1 MLDLQQLKFILL
13 FVKSRS
19 FLSHVKHY
27 VTFKRIRVT
36 LLLLFLALSGYL
48 VYLDHAVREQFE
60 GKRFALPARVY
71 ARPLELFVGKKLSP
85 EHLGAE
91 LKLLRYVRKDDLIKS
106 GQFMRNGDEVNIYV
120 RGFSFWDGAQP
131 EQKIRLTFKN
141 GYVTGLADM
150 ASQKKVDLTRLDPVP
165 IGGIYP
171 AHNEDRVLVRL
182 NQVPDHVTD
191 SLVSVEDR
199 KFYTHWGIDPR
210 GIARGVVTLLT
221 GKRVHGGSTLTQQ
234 LVKNFFLTSERT
246 LTRKFNE
253 ILMAVLLELH
263 YDKKDI
269 LETYIN
275 EVYLGQ
281 DGSRAIHGFGLASR
295 FYFDRNIEQL
305 KIHQA
310 ALLVGMLKGPG
321 YYDPRRYPERALK
334 RRNIVLSQLQQ
345 EGYITQMDLDS
356 VKYRPLDVSENP
368 GLGASSHPAFL
379 DLVHRQLRR
388 DYFEEDLRSE
398 GLQIFTTLDPIVQ
411 AAAERSLSK
420 RLNQLEDSRGL
431 PANMLEGAVV
441 VTSALNNEVH
451 AVVGGRRP
459 RFEGFNRALDA
470 ERQVGSLMKSA
481 VYLTAL
487 QQADRYTLLTPLD
500 DSKLVWKEAGTD
512 DWEPENYD
520 KKFHG
525 EVPLRMAL
533 AKSYNVSTARLGLE
547 LGVDKVIQTAH
558 KLGIEKKMAPY
569 ASTMLGTV
577 DLSPLE
583 VAQMYH
589 TLATGGFHMPL
600 RSIREVLTVE
610 GKPLQRYELK
620 VEQTVAAEPAYLIT
634 AALQGVVREGTA
646 RRLNNYLPAGINAA
660 GKTGTTDELRDSWF
674 AGFTG
679 DRVAVVWVGND
690 ENQNTH
696 LTGSSGAMTVW
707 GDMMSRLRPEPLVPP
722 QPENIE
728 LVLIDTESGLRADK
742 ACKNTVELPFVK
754 GSAPEKTAPCAS
766 AAGGSK
772 SDGWFRRLLKRN

>member
-1 MLDLQQLKFILL
+1 MRL
-13 FVKSRS
+13 
-19 FLSHVKHY
+19 
-27 VTFKRIRVT
+27 T
-36 LLLLFLALSGYL
+36 LLLLFLILSGYL
-48 VYLDHAVREQFE
+48 VYLDGVVRDQFE

-85 EHLGAE
+85 ADLEAE
-91 LKLLRYVRKDDLIKS
+91 LKQLRYTRKGELTKS
-106 GQFMRNGDEVNIYV
+106 AQFTRNGVEVNIYV
-120 RGFSFWDGAQP
+120 RSFSFWDGAQP
-131 EQKIRLTFKN
+131 EQKIRVLFEN
-141 GYVTGLADM
+141 RYITGLTDL
-150 ASQKKVDLTRLDPVP
+150 ASRKKIDLTRLDPIP

-171 AHNEDRVLVRL
+171 AQNEDRVLVRL
-182 NQVPDHVTD
+182 NQVPDYVTD
-191 SLVSVEDR
+191 ALVAVEDR

-210 GIARGVVTLLT
+210 GIARGVYTLLA
-221 GKRVHGGSTLTQQ
+221 GKRIQGGSTLTQQ

-263 YDKKDI
+263 YDKRDI

-281 DGSRAIHGFGLASR
+281 DGNRAIHGFGLASR
-295 FYFDRNIEQL
+295 FYFDRGIEQL
-305 KIHQA
+305 EIHQA

-321 YYDPRRYPERALK
+321 YYDPRRFPERATK
-334 RRNIVLSQLQQ
+334 RRNIVLSLLQQ
-345 EGYITQMDLDS
+345 EGYITQMELDS

-368 GLGASSHPAFL
+368 GMGTSIHPAFL
-379 DLVHRQLRR
+379 DLVQRQLRR

-398 GLQIFTTLDPIVQ
+398 GLQIFTTLDPIAQ
-411 AAAERSLSK
+411 KAAERSLST
-420 RLNQLEDSRGL
+420 RLNQLEVSRSL

-441 VTSALNNEVH
+441 VTSALNNEVQ
-451 AVVGGRRP
+451 AVVGSRRP

-470 ERQVGSLMKSA
+470 ERQVGSLMKPA

-487 QQADRYTLLTPLD
+487 QQPDRYTLLTPLD

-512 DWEPENYD
+512 DWQPDNYD

-525 EVPLRMAL
+525 EVPLRIAL

-547 LGVDKVIQTAH
+547 LGVKNVIQTAQ
-558 KLGIEKKMAPY
+558 KLGIEKKMPPF

-589 TLATGGFHMPL
+589 TLATGGFYMPL
-600 RSIREVLTVE
+600 RSIREVLTVD

-620 VEQTVAAEPAYLIT
+620 VEQTVAAGPAYLIT

-646 RRLNNYLPAGINAA
+646 RRLNRYLPAGINAA

-690 ENQNTH
+690 ENQNTR

-707 GDMMSRLRPEPLVPP
+707 GDMMSRLRPEPLAPP
-722 QPENIE
+722 IPESID
-728 LVLIDTESGLRADK
+728 VVVIDTESGLRADK
-742 ACKNTVELPFVK
+742 ACKNTIELPFIK
-754 GSAPEKTAPCAS
+754 GSAPEKSAPCAS

-772 SDGWFRRLLKRN
+772 SDGWLRRFLKRN

>member
-1 MLDLQQLKFILL
+1 M
-13 FVKSRS
+13 
-19 FLSHVKHY
+19 
-27 VTFKRIRVT
+27 
-36 LLLLFLALSGYL
+36 
-48 VYLDHAVREQFE
+48 YLDHVVRQQFD
-60 GKRFALPARVY
+60 GKHFSLPARVY
-71 ARPLELFVGKKLSP
+71 ARPLELFVGKKLSLTHF
-85 EHLGAE
+85 EAE
-91 LKLLRYVRKDDLIKS
+91 LKLLRYAHKSELTKS
-106 GQFMRNGDEVNIYV
+106 GQFVRVGDTVTIYV
-120 RGFSFWDGAQP
+120 RGFSYWDGAQA
-131 EQKIRLTFKN
+131 QQTIRLTISDGF
-141 GYVTGLADM
+141 VTSLVDEN
-150 ASQKKVDLTRLDPVP
+150 SRKKIDLTRLDPVP

-182 NQVPDHVTD
+182 NQVPDHITNALI
-191 SLVSVEDR
+191 SIEDR

-210 GIARGVVTLLT
+210 GIARGVYTLLT

-263 YDKKDI
+263 YDKQEI

-295 FYFDRNIEQL
+295 FYFDRDIEKL
-305 KIHQA
+305 EIHQA
-310 ALLVGMLKGPG
+310 ALLVGLLKGPG
-321 YYDPRRYPERALK
+321 YYNPRRYPERALK
-334 RRNIVLSQLQQ
+334 RRNLVLLQLQQ
-345 EGYITQMDLDS
+345 QGFVTQMELDA
-356 VKYRPLDVSENP
+356 VKYRPLDVSELP
-368 GLGASSHPAFL
+368 GRGTSSHPAFL

-398 GLQIFTTLDPIVQ
+398 GLQIFTTLDPIAQ
-411 AAAERSLSK
+411 AAAERALSR
-420 RLNQLEDSRGL
+420 RLDQLERTRGL
-431 PANMLEGAVV
+431 QANMLEGAVV
-441 VTSALNNEVH
+441 VTSTLNNEVH

-470 ERQVGSLMKSA
+470 ERHVGSLIKPA
-481 VYLTAL
+481 VFLTAL
-487 QQADRYTLLTPLD
+487 EQPDRYTLVTLLD

-512 DWEPENYD
+512 DWQPDNYD

-525 EVPLRMAL
+525 DVPLRLAL
-533 AKSYNVSTARLGLE
+533 AKSYNVATARLGLE
-547 LGVDKVIQTAH
+547 LGVDKVIRTAQ
-558 KLGIEKKMAPY
+558 KLGIERKMAPF
-569 ASTMLGTV
+569 ASTLLGTTNMT
-577 DLSPLE
+577 PLE
-583 VAQMYH
+583 VTQMYH

-620 VEQTVAAEPAYLIT
+620 VEQTIAAGPAYLIT
-634 AALQGVVREGTA
+634 AALQGVVAEGTA
-646 RRLNNYLPAGINAA
+646 RRLSSYLPPGIHAA

-674 AGFTG
+674 AGYTG
-679 DRVAVVWVGND
+679 DRLAVVWVGND

-728 LVLIDTESGLRADK
+728 RVLIDVESGLRADS
-742 ACKNTVELPFVK
+742 ACENTIDLPFIK
-754 GSAPEKTAPCAS
+754 GSAPENNATCVS
-766 AAGGSK
+766 ATGSRK
-772 SDGWFRRLLKRN
+772 SGGWFRRFMKRN

>member
-1 MLDLQQLKFILL
+1 MKF
-13 FVKSRS
+13 RS
-19 FLSHVKHY
+19 FFSRVKY
-27 VTFKRIRVT
+27 YITFQRLRVT

-48 VYLDHAVREQFE
+48 VYLDSVVREQFE
-60 GKRFALPARVY
+60 GKRFSLPARVY
-71 ARPLELFVGKKLSP
+71 ARPLELFTGKKLSSA
-85 EHLGAE
+85 HLAAE
-91 LKLLRYVRKDDLIKS
+91 LKLLRYVGKDELTRP
-106 GQFMRNGDEVNIYV
+106 GQFSRNGDKVNIFV
-120 RGFSFWDGAQP
+120 RSFSFWDGAQP
-131 EQKIRLTFKN
+131 EQKIQLTFNN
-141 GYVTGLADM
+141 GFVTALADM
-150 ASQKKVDLTRLDPVP
+150 ESNKKIDLTRLDPVP

-171 AHNEDRVLVRL
+171 AQNEDRVLVRL
-182 NQVPDHVTD
+182 SQVPDHVTNA
-191 SLVSVEDR
+191 LVSVEDR

-210 GIARGVVTLLT
+210 GIARGVYTLLA
-221 GKRVHGGSTLTQQ
+221 GKRVQGGSTLTQQ

-263 YDKKDI
+263 YDKRDI

-281 DGSRAIHGFGLASR
+281 DGNRAIHGFGLASR
-295 FYFDRNIEQL
+295 FYFDRGIEQL

-321 YYDPRRYPERALK
+321 YYDPRRFPERALK
-334 RRNIVLSQLQQ
+334 RRNLVLSQLQQ
-345 EGYITQMDLDS
+345 EGYITQMELDA

-368 GLGASSHPAFL
+368 GLGTSSHPAFL

-388 DYFEEDLRSE
+388 DYFDEDLRSE
-398 GLQIFTTLDPIVQ
+398 GLQIFTTLDPIAQ
-411 AAAERSLSK
+411 MAAERSLSK
-420 RLNQLEDSRGL
+420 RLNQLERSRGL
-431 PANMLEGAVV
+431 PANLLEGAVV
-441 VTSALNNEVH
+441 VTSALTNEVH

-470 ERQVGSLMKSA
+470 ERQIGSLMKPA

-487 QQADRYTLLTPLD
+487 QQPERYTLVTPLD
-500 DSKLVWKEAGTD
+500 DSKLLWKEAGTD
-512 DWEPENYD
+512 DWEPNNYD
-520 KKFHG
+520 KQFHG
-525 EVPLRMAL
+525 QVPLRMAL

-547 LGVDKVIQTAH
+547 LGVDKVINTAQ
-558 KLGIEKKMAPY
+558 KLGIEKKMAPF

-577 DLSPLE
+577 DLSPLA

-589 TLATGGFHMPL
+589 TIATGGYYMPL

-620 VEQTVAAEPAYLIT
+620 VEQTIAAGPAYLIT

-646 RRLNNYLPAGINAA
+646 RRLSNYLPAGINAA

-707 GDMMSRLRPEPLVPP
+707 GDMMAQLRPEPLVPP

-728 LVLIDTESGLRADK
+728 QVLIDVESGLRADK
-742 ACKNTVELPFVK
+742 ACKNTIELPFIK
-754 GSAPEKTAPCAS
+754 GSAPEKIASCAS
-766 AAGGSK
+766 AAGDKKTGS
-772 SDGWFRRLLKRN
+772 WFRRMLNRK